1 MGDGPL
7 NTTPCD
13 QWILRP
19 LIQAGVV
26 VVREDFPKLEA
37 GKGRWAKVHSMLK
50 STKPQ
55 NKASGKGP
63 ECQPVAET
71 GCSLI
76 SILLSFHSNETW
88 LLGIKTTFPSLLCS
102 SLWSYDKA
110 LANEASDTGIN
121 SISRS

>member
-1 MGDGPL
+1 M
-7 NTTPCD
+7 
-13 QWILRP
+13 
-19 LIQAGVV
+19 V

-55 NKASGKGP
+55 NKVSGKGP

-88 LLGIKTTFPSLLCS
+88 LLGIKTTFPSLLC
-102 SLWSYDKA
+102 
-110 LANEASDTGIN
+110 I
-121 SISRS
+121 